1 MRRQWV
7 SYLGWH
13 TYATYVTMNYFMA
26 KEKGMFSW
34 TSVLPLLSLWGFYI
48 RLNNIKGQ
56 FGVSDDLKQPLLWP
70 YFLAKREAGKKFEQD
85 VFIRIFMLVKIES
98 ILNLDLI

>member
-13 TYATYVTMNYFMA
+13 TYATYETMYYIMA

-56 FGVSDDLKQPLLWP
+56 FWVSDDLKPWP
-70 YFLAKREAGKKFEQD
+70 YSLAKREAGKKFEQD
-85 VFIRIFMLVKIES
+85 VFIRIFMLVKKES